1 MEVKKYSK
9 PEVKNKRIDF
19 FLLGLAI
26 AVGAVL
32 YGFTYSIYDEK
43 PEDLENIIIE
53 EDLIVME
60 NTVQEKKPPPPPP
73 PPEIEVV
80 EEDVEIE
87 EDEPK
92 IEENEIDQDTE
103 MEEYEMDEEVLEE
116 TNEIFEIFDVSEKAS
131 FPGGDEGLQRFLGE
145 NLVFPPMAMENDIE
159 GTVNVVFVV
168 DKNGRVKDIAILG
181 GKKGFGLEEEAM
193 RVIKMTSG
201 KWKPA
206 KQRDNAVNMR
216 FRMPVKF
223 QLF

>member
-80 EEDVEIE
+80 EDDVEIE
-87 EDEPK
+87 EYQPE
-92 IEENEIDQDTE
+92 IEENEGDQDTE

-168 DKNGRVKDIAILG
+168 DKSGRVKDIAILG

>member
-80 EEDVEIE
+80 EDDVEIE
-87 EDEPK
+87 EDQPE
-92 IEENEIDQDTE
+92 IEENEVDQDTE

>member
-80 EEDVEIE
+80 EDDEEIE
-87 EDEPK
+87 EDQPE
-92 IEENEIDQDTE
+92 IEENEVDQDTE

-159 GTVNVVFVV
+159 GTVNVV
-168 DKNGRVKDIAILG
+168 
-181 GKKGFGLEEEAM
+181 
-193 RVIKMTSG
+193 
-201 KWKPA
+201 
-206 KQRDNAVNMR
+206 
-216 FRMPVKF
+216 
-223 QLF
+223 

>member
-80 EEDVEIE
+80 EDDVEIE
-87 EDEPK
+87 EDQPE
-92 IEENEIDQDTE
+92 IEENEVDQDTE
-103 MEEYEMDEEVLEE
+103 MEEYEQDEEELEE

-168 DKNGRVKDIAILG
+168 DKTGRVKDIAILG

>member
-80 EEDVEIE
+80 EDDEEIE
-87 EDEPK
+87 EDQPE
-92 IEENEIDQDTE
+92 IEENEVDQDTE